1 MTSPC
6 ITPAAGLAPAA
17 EPARR
22 AAGPAAPSVTAFR
35 HAPGR
40 HAAAGHP
47 AVRPSPSPAGPA
59 ARPLAARLPR
69 PAAFAAITAVFVL
82 FTAAASAPSP
92 LYVVYQQEWG
102 FSAATLT
109 VVFAVYV
116 VGLLAS
122 LLVLGALSDHVGRRP
137 VLALAITME
146 AVALVLFMTAGDIT
160 LLLLARVIQG
170 IATGAAMT
178 TLGAT
183 LVDLNP
189 PHSPGRAGVV
199 NSSAPTSGLALGAIG
214 CGALVQFAPA
224 PTRLVY
230 ALLLVGVVLAAGVV
244 AALPETSARRPGGL
258 ASLTPRLGVPARLR
272 PAFYALIPIIVASWA
287 LGGLYLSLGPSVAA
301 SLFGLSSHLI
311 GGLVVTLLCGTG
323 AVTAFALRAWPAARL
338 LSAGAVMLTAG
349 MALTLAALPGHTI
362 ALAAAGTVV
371 AGVGFGAASL
381 GSFGTLARLAAP
393 AERGE
398 LFAVAYVIAYLAF
411 SLPAVIAGVASAS
424 VGLRTTALAY
434 GVTVAVLGL
443 AALAV
448 QRTRAGR
455 RRRPAPP
462 AAQLRPPRSE
472 QRQPASQRVDPRVL
486 SGADGAAGGRAR
498 R

>member
-6 ITPAAGLAPAA
+6 TTPAAGLAAA
-17 EPARR
+17 A
-22 AAGPAAPSVTAFR
+22 SS
-35 HAPGR
+35 
-40 HAAAGHP
+40 AAAGRQ
-47 AVRPSPSPAGPA
+47 VPA
-59 ARPLAARLPR
+59 AAVAAGRPLAARLPR

-102 FSAATLT
+102 FSAAILT

-160 LLLLARVIQG
+160 LLLLARVVQG

-230 ALLLVGVVLAAGVV
+230 ALLLAGVVLAAGVV

-323 AVTAFALRAWPAARL
+323 AITAFALRAWPAARL
-338 LSAGAVMLTAG
+338 LSAGAVLLTAG
-349 MALTLAALPGHTI
+349 IAVTLAALPGHTI

-411 SLPAVIAGVASAS
+411 SLPAVLAGVASTS
-424 VGLRTTALAY
+424 LGLRTTAMAY
-434 GVTVAVLGL
+434 GVAVAVLGL

-448 QRTRAGR
+448 QRGRA
-455 RRRPAPP
+455 APPRHPQQP
-462 AAQLRPPRSE
+462 AAQRRPPRSE
-472 QRQPASQRVDPRVL
+472 QRQAASHRVDPRVL
-486 SGADGAAGGRAR
+486 SRADGAARGGAR